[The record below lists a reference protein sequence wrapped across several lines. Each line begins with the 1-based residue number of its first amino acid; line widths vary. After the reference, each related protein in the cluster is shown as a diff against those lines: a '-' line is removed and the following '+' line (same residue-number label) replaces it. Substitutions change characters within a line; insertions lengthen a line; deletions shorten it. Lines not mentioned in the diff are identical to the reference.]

1 MPKSQT
7 SKPLDNLKNSLDDRI
22 LYPWQYLEYLGED
35 DRTFIEKSEGIYL
48 FDKTGRKLIDGP
60 GGMWNVNVGHGVK
73 EIADAVYAQIRSMP
87 YASPFTESTEIAY
100 NYASRLVKYAPG
112 DLKRVFFTSGGSA
125 AVDSALR
132 FVMFYNNVR
141 GLRDKKQI
149 ISRHDAY
156 HGSTYLGASCSGK
169 ERDKN
174 LSLIHI

>member
-1 MPKSQT
+1 MPKST
-7 SKPLDNLKNSLDDRI
+7 PIPKKDLLNTLDDRI
-22 LYPWQYLEYLGED
+22 LYPWQYLEYRGED
-35 DRTFIEKSEGIYL
+35 SRTFIDKSKGIYL
-48 FDKTGRKLIDGP
+48 YDQTGRQLIDGP

-73 EIADAVYAQIRSMP
+73 EIADAVYNQITRMP

-112 DLKRVFFTSGGSA
+112 DLKRVFFTSGGSS

-156 HGSTYLGASCSGK
+156 HGSTFLGASCQVKK
-169 ERDKN
+169 EIKTT
-174 LSLIHI
+174 LILQIT